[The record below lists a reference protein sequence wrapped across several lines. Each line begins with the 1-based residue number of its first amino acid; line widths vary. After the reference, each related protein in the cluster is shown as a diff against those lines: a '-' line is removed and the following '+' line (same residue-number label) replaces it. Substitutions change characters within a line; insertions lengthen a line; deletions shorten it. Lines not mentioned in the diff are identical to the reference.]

1 MRKDIDR
8 VILVIEKDD
17 MKTLTGCAHV
27 MIKRMTGGQ
36 VDGGSL
42 HPALEDSPAAAVRVA
57 EAGLSWF
64 LVGACMIAGE
74 RVADHILE
82 VGEIPEDLTILSGD
96 VVKRLQELIGGNVGG
111 KERAAQA
118 MAAREKLEGAG

>member
-27 MIKRMTGGQ
+27 MTGGQ

-74 RVADHILE
+74 QVADHILE

-96 VVKRLQELIGGNVGG
+96 VVKRLQELTGGNVGG